1 MLKETE
7 VHHNC
12 TVIICEDDETGEVNI
27 AWYDNDNPP
36 ALIITSLSEER

>member
-7 VHHNC
+7 HHDNC
-12 TVIICEDDETGEVNI
+12 TVIILEDTETGEINI

-36 ALIITSLSEER
+36 DIITETEVTS